1 MTAAIQTNLQQH
13 PAFRGI
19 STDGLSTLIAN
30 AEKVEFKIGQALSIG
45 NSVPNRILLITRG
58 RARLL
63 GNQNGRVHTLA
74 LLGESSIIGLAS
86 LLRAEGC
93 EEASASTSIEA
104 LAIPASTIL
113 DLWESEEFFRNW
125 CNQTLF
131 PAEAAAILEKI
142 SEKSEGVPFQTK
154 NILAKCLPILRLITY
169 SNGLNINI
177 DKEEDI
183 YICSSNSDKT
193 LGSVFNTQD
202 PPNGRGPFP
211 IRLIRF
217 PKN

>member
-1 MTAAIQTNLQQH
+1 MTAARQTYLQQH
-13 PAFRGI
+13 PAFTGI
-19 STDGLSTLIAN
+19 STGGQSTLIAN
-30 AEKVEFKIGQALSIG
+30 AEKVEFKIGQAISIG

-63 GNQNGRVHTLA
+63 GNQNGRIHTLA

-93 EEASASTSIEA
+93 EEASASTLIEA

-142 SEKSEGVPFQTK
+142 SEKSEDTF
-154 NILAKCLPILRLITY
+154 
-169 SNGLNINI
+169 S
-177 DKEEDI
+177 DKEHPCQVLAFLEANHI
-183 YICSSNSDKT
+183 LKWFKY
-193 LGSVFNTQD
+193 QYRQR
-202 PPNGRGPFP
+202 RGY
-211 IRLIRF
+211 LHMQL
-217 PKN
+217 K